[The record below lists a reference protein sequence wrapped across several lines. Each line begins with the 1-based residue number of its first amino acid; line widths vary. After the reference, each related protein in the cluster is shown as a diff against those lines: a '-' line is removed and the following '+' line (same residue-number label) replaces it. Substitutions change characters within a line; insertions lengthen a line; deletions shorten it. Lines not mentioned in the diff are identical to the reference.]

1 MTTMRA
7 NEGTSRTVADDEAVA
22 ANAES
27 TSSPFDEAVQFG
39 ILEELVGFH
48 LRLADDRT
56 FENFARGL
64 GPDRLWPGCFT
75 MLTLIVNNPGIT
87 QITLSRASGRDK
99 SSVTKDLRYMED
111 AGLIR
116 RVRLSEDRRS
126 YASFVTQEGAELSE
140 RLTREV
146 KAHSTRLTSIIG
158 EDRKALLL
166 AILKDLINNL
176 PEPRNS
182 AARD

>member
-1 MTTMRA
+1 MRA
-7 NEGTSRTVADDEAVA
+7 NEGTSRTEDITNHEAVP
-22 ANAES
+22 ANTNSA
-27 TSSPFDEAVQFG
+27 SSPFDETVQFG
-39 ILEELVGFH
+39 ILEQLVGFH

-64 GPDRLWPGCFT
+64 GSDRLRPGCFT

-116 RVRLSEDRRS
+116 RVRLNEDRRS
-126 YASFVTQEGAELSE
+126 YASFVTQAGAELSE
-140 RLTREV
+140 RLTCEV
-146 KAHSTRLTSIIG
+146 KAHSMRLTSIIG

-166 AILKDLINNL
+166 TILKDLINNL
-176 PEPRNS
+176 P
-182 AARD
+182 